1 MRRKSEKEILHQQ
14 LELLEEKSKDV
25 CLASNELSQNSMVMA
40 KKKMYVFVITIS
52 VFIGVINKNVLLTLL
67 LSIFYIWQIK
77 KD

>member
-52 VFIGVINKNVLLTLL
+52 VFIGVINKSVLLTLL